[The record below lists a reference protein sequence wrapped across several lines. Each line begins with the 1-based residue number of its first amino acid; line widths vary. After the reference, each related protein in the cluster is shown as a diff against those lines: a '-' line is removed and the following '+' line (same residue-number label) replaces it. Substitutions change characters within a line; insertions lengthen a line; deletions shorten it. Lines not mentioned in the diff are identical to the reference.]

1 MEIDGLCVIC
11 AGIGIVEEDD
21 YGNRIG
27 YSKSEY
33 CLDNL
38 KDLLRFLRRDDPQT
52 RDVFKQVCKWNIVG
66 KDLIPIIE
74 YCQDDRNAVLNAVKI
89 LVFLTMP
96 IEPTSSD
103 IAQQIEYLWGLKSLI
118 TCSNVVAIIVSL
130 LESPLENLD
139 CGTFS
144 EDDWKLVQL
153 VITLFRNVLAIQ
165 EISLQQK
172 ADGSACQLI
181 LLRDKFLE
189 VLFRENVM
197 DIILV
202 MTQHID
208 GSCSHLCQDKLVFL
222 EIFYYIFMGQEPELI
237 AKVPQNSSEENVET
251 VSSVNSLKSMMEED
265 RRKFSRLHNLNRH
278 SQFSGTFT
286 RHALDGSKLVLK
298 GKPSLTSCTS
308 LKPPKVCR
316 GPVKKIAW
324 DHGRLT
330 SKNNKLLQLLHDFIN
345 QFLSGGYNALM
356 QLVHEDIEKEH
367 HSIQKND
374 VVVFFQVAQ
383 FAISFQYHKFSTSKI
398 IEADTVE
405 AQMEHAD
412 STFFQ
417 GNMCGPIAATMNE
430 AMFQLVVTK
439 WRYAFEGLKET
450 NDFKFLSAAGSLM
463 KNMIC
468 MLDLV
473 LKLLPEDSKEPQ
485 TARILLYKLFYD
497 QTDQGMTQF
506 LLNLLKSFNTHK
518 QAKSDLAD
526 LVEMIYKVVELME
539 NLQARGTLR
548 VSKKSRRGRKAKSAN
563 NKDNKQSEDQ
573 GAENKTAITH
583 NEQPMDVDVGEN
595 GNLKT
600 SPDGEEEISI
610 TGKADETE
618 LLDLNTGS
626 FEGSLSQRDNK
637 KLNDGYSTADSS
649 SDEQQNRIVEVD
661 LKVSSLVSTFANNNI
676 IQKICWLL
684 KFYKSNAA
692 NTNHYIICILRRIT
706 EDLELSPMLYQ
717 LSVLPTFYDI
727 LSKQKSS
734 PCKEHATIVDFLTSL
749 VRKMLRKIK
758 NQPLLFVEILFWKTR
773 KECHYIDAEY
783 LVHELGCWKK
793 ESREENFTGGDEN
806 GSLTGKHWTPRSI
819 ADALGEDEA
828 DVVITNEFGFH
839 SEAKSDEVKR
849 GLDSTTL
856 DDEIDGKEHNE
867 NELSTDDKSKRLPKR
882 KRLVL
887 DAALETKI
895 KDLYEK
901 FKEDRNCSKLIAENL
916 DNDVKVSPA
925 QVSNKLRQMGLKVS
939 QRKKRQYADEA
950 FFAISENL
958 EGGSNREERNSLIN
972 SNVFGKTSLNQPSL
986 TRKRVHAFD
995 KEHEEKIRALYEQF
1009 KDHRRC
1015 SSMIANALDAD
1026 KKFTPAQVSRK
1037 LKQLGLYISH
1047 KRRLSDG
1054 DHNDSVI
1061 DEESESDDETL
1072 LSLINRKKGKHLPK
1086 SIETLSSIS
1095 TRSILIDE
1103 ESEGVA
1109 VGRSMQIE
1117 NSNRATSLEPM
1128 GVDEAPS
1135 DDVDLDD
1142 FTESQGKDAEASVS
1156 MDDLMQKAMEDEFVD
1171 SDDEVAPSAYRAS
1184 AITRR
1189 KFRIVDF
1196 EDEESDGNGQDI
1208 DIALLQP
1215 SNKE

>member
-11 AGIGIVEEDD
+11 AGLGIVEEDD
-21 YGNRIG
+21 NGNRIG

-52 RDVFKQVCKWNIVG
+52 RDVFKQVCKWNIVA

-96 IEPTSSD
+96 VEPTSND

-118 TCSNVVAIIVSL
+118 TCCNVVAVAVSL

-139 CGTFS
+139 CETFS

-153 VITLFRNVLAIQ
+153 VMTLFRNVLAIQ

-202 MTQHID
+202 ITQHID
-208 GSCSHLCQDKLVFL
+208 GSCSHLRQDKLLFL
-222 EIFYYIFMGQEPELI
+222 EIFYFIFLGQEPELI
-237 AKVPQNSSEENVET
+237 AKVSQNSDEDNVET
-251 VSSVNSLKSMMEED
+251 VSSANSLKSLMEED
-265 RRKFSRLHNLNRH
+265 RRKLSRSYNMNRH

-286 RHALDGSKLVLK
+286 RHTLDGSKLVLK
-298 GKPSLTSCTS
+298 GKPSPTSCNS
-308 LKPPKVCR
+308 LKQPKVCR
-316 GPVKKIAW
+316 GPIKKIAW

-330 SKNNKLLQLLHDFIN
+330 SKNSKLLRLLHDFIN

-367 HSIQKND
+367 HSIQNND

-383 FAISFQYHKFSTSKI
+383 FAVSFQYHKFSTSKL
-398 IEADTVE
+398 IEADTTE
-405 AQMEHAD
+405 AQTEHAD

-450 NDFKFLSAAGSLM
+450 SDFKFLSAAGSLM

-497 QTDQGMTQF
+497 QTDQGITQF

-518 QAKSDLAD
+518 QPKSDLAD
-526 LVEMIYKVVELME
+526 LVEMIYKVVQLME
-539 NLQARGTLR
+539 DLQARGTLR

-563 NKDNKQSEDQ
+563 NRDVRQSEDQ
-573 GAENKTAITH
+573 VAGNKTAITH
-583 NEQPMDVDVGEN
+583 NEKSIDADVGEN
-595 GNLKT
+595 NDLKA
-600 SPDGEEEISI
+600 SSDGKEEISI
-610 TGKADETE
+610 TAPE
-618 LLDLNTGS
+618 LLNLNTGS
-626 FEGSLSQRDNK
+626 FEGSVSQRENN
-637 KLNDGYSTADSS
+637 KLNDDYSTADSS
-649 SDEQQNRIVEVD
+649 GNEQQNRTVEVD

-684 KFYKSNAA
+684 KFYKSNST

-717 LSVLPTFYDI
+717 LSLLPTFYDI
-727 LSKQKSS
+727 LSQQKSS
-734 PCKEHATIVDFLTSL
+734 PCKEHANIVDFLTSL

-758 NQPLLFVEILFWKTR
+758 NQPLLFVELLFWKTR

-793 ESREENFTGGDEN
+793 KNKEENFTGDDEN
-806 GSLTGKHWTPRSI
+806 GSLMGKHWTPRSI

-828 DVVITNEFGFH
+828 DVVITNEFEIH
-839 SEAKSDEVKR
+839 TEAKSDEVER
-849 GLDSTTL
+849 GLESTTL
-856 DDEIDGKEHNE
+856 VDEIYGKEHNE
-867 NELSTDDKSKRLPKR
+867 NELAMDDKSKSLPKR

-887 DAALETKI
+887 DAALETEI

-901 FKEDRNCSKLIAENL
+901 FKEDRNCSRLIAENL
-916 DNDVKVSPA
+916 GTDVEVSPA
-925 QVSNKLRQMGLKVS
+925 QVSNKLRRMGLKVS
-939 QRKKRQYADEA
+939 QRKRRQYADEA
-950 FFAISENL
+950 FSGTSKNL
-958 EGGSNREERNSLIN
+958 KGESNGVERNNLLDSDVLGESSL
-972 SNVFGKTSLNQPSL
+972 SQPSH
-986 TRKRVHAFD
+986 TRKRVVAFD
-995 KEHEEKIRALYEQF
+995 KVYEEKIRALYEQF
-1009 KDHRRC
+1009 KDHKRC
-1015 SSMIANALDAD
+1015 SSMIANALDAGN
-1026 KKFTPAQVSRK
+1026 KFTSAQVSRK
-1037 LKQLGLYISH
+1037 LKQLGLYVSH
-1047 KRRLSDG
+1047 QKRSSDG
-1054 DHNDSVI
+1054 DHNDSVM
-1061 DEESESDDETL
+1061 DKGFESDDETL
-1072 LSLINRKKGKHLPK
+1072 LSLINRKKRKHLATEK
-1086 SIETLSSIS
+1086 LSSIS
-1095 TRSILIDE
+1095 TQSILIAE
-1103 ESEGVA
+1103 ESEGVDA
-1109 VGRSMQIE
+1109 EMSTQWE
-1117 NSNRATSLEPM
+1117 DSNQASRLEPM
-1128 GVDEAPS
+1128 GVGKVRS
-1135 DDVDLDD
+1135 DDVQLND
-1142 FTESQGKDAEASVS
+1142 FTEVEGKDAEAGVS
-1156 MDDLMQKAMEDEFVD
+1156 MDDELAD
-1171 SDDEVAPSAYRAS
+1171 SEGEMDSNVHRAS
-1184 AITRR
+1184 ATTGR
-1189 KFRIVDF
+1189 KFRIVDL
-1196 EDEESDGNGQDI
+1196 EDED
-1208 DIALLQP
+1208 
-1215 SNKE
+1215 

>member
-11 AGIGIVEEDD
+11 AGLGIVEEDD
-21 YGNRIG
+21 NGNRIG

-52 RDVFKQVCKWNIVG
+52 RDVFKQVCKWNIVA

-96 IEPTSSD
+96 VEPTSND

-118 TCSNVVAIIVSL
+118 TCCNVVAVAVSL

-139 CGTFS
+139 CETFT

-153 VITLFRNVLAIQ
+153 VMTLFRNVLAIQ

-202 MTQHID
+202 ITQHID
-208 GSCSHLCQDKLVFL
+208 GSCSHLRQDKLLFL
-222 EIFYYIFMGQEPELI
+222 EIFYFIFLGQEPELI
-237 AKVPQNSSEENVET
+237 AKVSQNSDEDNVET
-251 VSSVNSLKSMMEED
+251 VSSANSLKSLMEED
-265 RRKFSRLHNLNRH
+265 RRKLSRSYNMNRH

-286 RHALDGSKLVLK
+286 RHTLDGSKLVLK
-298 GKPSLTSCTS
+298 GKPSPTSCNS
-308 LKPPKVCR
+308 LKQPKVCR
-316 GPVKKIAW
+316 GPIKKIAW

-330 SKNNKLLQLLHDFIN
+330 SKNSKLLRLLHDFIN

-356 QLVHEDIEKEH
+356 QLVHEDIEREH
-367 HSIQKND
+367 HSIQNND

-383 FAISFQYHKFSTSKI
+383 FAVSFQYHKFSTSKS
-398 IEADTVE
+398 IEADTTE
-405 AQMEHAD
+405 AQTEHAD

-450 NDFKFLSAAGSLM
+450 SDFKFLSAAGSLM

-497 QTDQGMTQF
+497 QTDQGITQF

-518 QAKSDLAD
+518 QPKSDLAD
-526 LVEMIYKVVELME
+526 LVEMIYKVVQLME
-539 NLQARGTLR
+539 DLQARGTLR

-563 NKDNKQSEDQ
+563 NRDVRQSEDQ
-573 GAENKTAITH
+573 VAGNKTAITQ
-583 NEQPMDVDVGEN
+583 NEKSIDADVGEN
-595 GNLKT
+595 NGLKA
-600 SPDGEEEISI
+600 SNDGKEEISI
-610 TGKADETE
+610 TAPE
-618 LLDLNTGS
+618 LLNLNTGS
-626 FEGSLSQRDNK
+626 FEGSLSQRENNN
-637 KLNDGYSTADSS
+637 LNDGYSTADSS
-649 SDEQQNRIVEVD
+649 GNEQQNRTVEVD

-684 KFYKSNAA
+684 KFYKSNST

-717 LSVLPTFYDI
+717 LSLLPTFYDI
-727 LSKQKSS
+727 LSEQKSS
-734 PCKEHATIVDFLTSL
+734 PCKEHANIVDFLTSL

-758 NQPLLFVEILFWKTR
+758 NQPLLFVELLFWKTR

-793 ESREENFTGGDEN
+793 KNKEENFTGDDEN
-806 GSLTGKHWTPRSI
+806 GSLMGKHWTPRSI

-828 DVVITNEFGFH
+828 DVVISNEFEIH
-839 SEAKSDEVKR
+839 TEAKSDEVER
-849 GLDSTTL
+849 GLESTTL
-856 DDEIDGKEHNE
+856 GDEIYGKEHNE
-867 NELSTDDKSKRLPKR
+867 NELAMDDKSKSLPKR

-887 DAALETKI
+887 DAALETEI

-901 FKEDRNCSKLIAENL
+901 FKEDRNCSRLIAENL
-916 DNDVKVSPA
+916 GTDVEVSPA
-925 QVSNKLRQMGLKVS
+925 QVSNKLRRMGLKVS
-939 QRKKRQYADEA
+939 QRKRRQYADEA
-950 FFAISENL
+950 FSATSKNL
-958 EGGSNREERNSLIN
+958 KGESNGVERNNLLDSDVLGESSL
-972 SNVFGKTSLNQPSL
+972 SQPSH
-986 TRKRVHAFD
+986 TRKRVVAFD
-995 KEHEEKIRALYEQF
+995 KVYEEKIRALYEQF
-1009 KDHRRC
+1009 KDHKRC
-1015 SSMIANALDAD
+1015 SSMIANALDAGN
-1026 KKFTPAQVSRK
+1026 KFTSAQVSRK
-1037 LKQLGLYISH
+1037 LKQLGLYVSH
-1047 KRRLSDG
+1047 QKRSSDG
-1054 DHNDSVI
+1054 DHNDSVM
-1061 DEESESDDETL
+1061 DKGFESDDETL
-1072 LSLINRKKGKHLPK
+1072 LSLINRKKRKHLATEK
-1086 SIETLSSIS
+1086 LSSIS
-1095 TRSILIDE
+1095 TQSILIAE
-1103 ESEGVA
+1103 ESEGVDA
-1109 VGRSMQIE
+1109 EMSTQWE
-1117 NSNRATSLEPM
+1117 DSNQASRLEPM
-1128 GVDEAPS
+1128 GVGKVPS
-1135 DDVDLDD
+1135 DDVQLND
-1142 FTESQGKDAEASVS
+1142 FTEVEGKDAEAGVS
-1156 MDDLMQKAMEDEFVD
+1156 MDDELAD
-1171 SDDEVAPSAYRAS
+1171 SEGEMDTNVYRAS
-1184 AITRR
+1184 ATTGR
-1189 KFRIVDF
+1189 KFRIVDL
-1196 EDEESDGNGQDI
+1196 EDED
-1208 DIALLQP
+1208 
-1215 SNKE
+1215 

>member
-27 YSKSEY
+27 YSKSEF

-52 RDVFKQVCKWNIVG
+52 RDVFKHVCKWNIVG

-118 TCSNVVAIIVSL
+118 TCSNVVANIVSL

-144 EDDWKLVQL
+144 EDDWKLLQL

-208 GSCSHLCQDKLVFL
+208 GSCSHLRQDKLVFL

-265 RRKFSRLHNLNRH
+265 RRKFSRLQNLNRH

-286 RHALDGSKLVLK
+286 RQTLDGSKLVLK
-298 GKPSLTSCTS
+298 GKPSLSTSTS

-316 GPVKKIAW
+316 GPIKKIAW
-324 DHGRLT
+324 DLGRLT
-330 SKNNKLLQLLHDFIN
+330 SKNSKLLQLLHDFIN

-367 HSIQKND
+367 HSIQNND

-398 IEADTVE
+398 IEDETDE
-405 AQMEHAD
+405 AQTEHAD

-430 AMFQLVVTK
+430 AMFQLVVSK

-518 QAKSDLAD
+518 QPKSDLAD
-526 LVEMIYKVVELME
+526 LVEMVYKVVQLME

-563 NKDNKQSEDQ
+563 NGDNKQSEDQ

-583 NEQPMDVDVGEN
+583 NEQSTDVDVCEN
-595 GNLKT
+595 SNLKT
-600 SPDGEEEISI
+600 SPNGKEEISV
-610 TGKADETE
+610 TANADEPE
-618 LLDLNTGS
+618 PLDLNSGG
-626 FEGSLSQRDNK
+626 FEGSMPQREDKN
-637 KLNDGYSTADSS
+637 LNDGYSTADSS
-649 SDEQQNRIVEVD
+649 SDEQKNRIVEVD

-684 KFYKSNAA
+684 KFYKSNATS
-692 NTNHYIICILRRIT
+692 TNHYIICILRKIT

-727 LSKQKSS
+727 LSEQKSS
-734 PCKEHATIVDFLTSL
+734 PCKEHATVVDFLTSL

-793 ESREENFTGGDEN
+793 GSREENFTGGDEN
-806 GSLTGKHWTPRSI
+806 GSLTGQHWTPRSI

-828 DVVITNEFGFH
+828 DVVLTNNEFGSH
-839 SEAKSDEVKR
+839 SEAKSDEVKK
-849 GLDSTTL
+849 GLESTNL
-856 DDEIDGKEHNE
+856 DDEMNGKEHNE
-867 NELSTDDKSKRLPKR
+867 NELSMDDKPKRLPKR

-887 DAALETKI
+887 DAALETEI

-925 QVSNKLRQMGLKVS
+925 QVSNKLRQMGLKVF
-939 QRKKRQYADEA
+939 QRKKRQYADEG
-950 FFAISENL
+950 FSAISENL
-958 EGGSNREERNSLIN
+958 EGESNGEELRN
-972 SNVFGKTSLNQPSL
+972 SNVFGKSSLNQPSL
-986 TRKRVHAFD
+986 TRKRILAFD

-1009 KDHRRC
+1009 KDHKRC

-1026 KKFTPAQVSRK
+1026 NKFTPAQISRK
-1037 LKQLGLYISH
+1037 LKQLGLYISR
-1047 KRRLSDG
+1047 KRRSSDE
-1054 DHNDSVI
+1054 DRNESAI
-1061 DEESESDDETL
+1061 DKESESDDETL

-1086 SIETLSSIS
+1086 STETPSSIS
-1095 TRSILIDE
+1095 TQSILIDE

-1109 VGRSMQIE
+1109 VGRSMQME
-1117 NSNRATSLEPM
+1117 DRNQARSLDTM
-1128 GVDEAPS
+1128 GVGGPPS
-1135 DDVDLDD
+1135 DDVDLND
-1142 FTESQGKDAEASVS
+1142 FTENQGKDAEAGRVS
-1156 MDDLMQKAMEDEFVD
+1156 MDDLMQKAMEDEFAD
-1171 SDDEVAPSAYRAS
+1171 SDNEVSPSVYR
-1184 AITRR
+1184 TTGR
-1189 KFRIVDF
+1189 KFRIVDL
-1196 EDEESDGNGQDI
+1196 EDEE
-1208 DIALLQP
+1208 
-1215 SNKE
+1215 

>member
-11 AGIGIVEEDD
+11 AGLGIVEEDD

-27 YSKSEY
+27 YSKTEF

-52 RDVFKQVCKWNIVG
+52 RDVFKQVCKWNVVG

-144 EDDWKLVQL
+144 EDDWKLAQL

-208 GSCSHLCQDKLVFL
+208 GSCSHLRQDKLVFL

-237 AKVPQNSSEENVET
+237 AKVPQNCSEENVEAEV

-265 RRKFSRLHNLNRH
+265 RRKFTRLHNINRH

-286 RHALDGSKLVLK
+286 RHTLDGSKLVLK

-308 LKPPKVCR
+308 LRPPKVCR

-324 DHGRLT
+324 DHGPLT
-330 SKNNKLLQLLHDFIN
+330 SKNSKLLQLLHDFIN

-367 HSIQKND
+367 HSIQNND

-398 IEADTVE
+398 IESDTGE
-405 AQMEHAD
+405 AQTEHVD

-518 QAKSDLAD
+518 QPRSDLAD
-526 LVEMIYKVVELME
+526 LVEMIYKVIQLME

-548 VSKKSRRGRKAKSAN
+548 VSKKSRRGRKAKAAN
-563 NKDNKQSEDQ
+563 NEGNKQSEDQ
-573 GAENKTAITH
+573 GAENKMAITH
-583 NEQPMDVDVGEN
+583 NEQSTDVDVGEN
-595 GNLKT
+595 GNLKM
-600 SPDGEEEISI
+600 SADGKEEISI
-610 TGKADETE
+610 TAKADEPE
-618 LLDLNTGS
+618 MLDLNTGT
-626 FEGSLSQRDNK
+626 FEGSLSQREDK

-684 KFYKSNAA
+684 KFYKSNATS
-692 NTNHYIICILRRIT
+692 TNHYIICILRRIT

-727 LSKQKSS
+727 LSEQKSS
-734 PCKEHATIVDFLTSL
+734 PCKEYATIVDFLTSL

-793 ESREENFTGGDEN
+793 ESREGNFTDGDEN
-806 GSLTGKHWTPRSI
+806 GSLMGKHWTPRSI

-828 DVVITNEFGFH
+828 DVVITTNEFGFH
-839 SEAKSDEVKR
+839 TEAKSDKVTG
-849 GLDSTTL
+849 GLESTTL
-856 DDEIDGKEHNE
+856 DDEIDGIKHNE
-867 NELSTDDKSKRLPKR
+867 NELSMDDKSKRLPKR

-887 DAALETKI
+887 DAELETKI
-895 KDLYEK
+895 KDLFEK

-950 FFAISENL
+950 SSAENL
-958 EGGSNREERNSLIN
+958 EGESNVEERNSPLN
-972 SNVFGKTSLNQPSL
+972 SNVFGKSSLNQPSL
-986 TRKRVHAFD
+986 TRKRVLAFD

-1009 KDHRRC
+1009 KDHKRC

-1026 KKFTPAQVSRK
+1026 NKFTPAQVSRK
-1037 LKQLGLYISH
+1037 LKQLGLYISR
-1047 KRRLSDG
+1047 KRRSSDG

-1061 DEESESDDETL
+1061 DKESEIDDETL
-1072 LSLINRKKGKHLPK
+1072 LSLINRKKGKHLQK
-1086 SIETLSSIS
+1086 STETSSSIS
-1095 TRSILIDE
+1095 TQSILIDE
-1103 ESEGVA
+1103 ESEDVA
-1109 VGRSMQIE
+1109 VGRSMQME
-1117 NSNRATSLEPM
+1117 DSNLASSLEPM
-1128 GVDEAPS
+1128 EVGKAPS
-1135 DDVDLDD
+1135 DDVDLND
-1142 FTESQGKDAEASVS
+1142 FTESQGKNAEAGVS
-1156 MDDLMQKAMEDEFVD
+1156 MDDLMQKAMADEFAD
-1171 SDDEVAPSAYRAS
+1171 SDNEVAPSVYRAS
-1184 AITRR
+1184 ATTRR
-1189 KFRIVDF
+1189 KFRIVDL
-1196 EDEESDGNGQDI
+1196 EDEE
-1208 DIALLQP
+1208 
-1215 SNKE
+1215 